1 MFVNRNFL
9 KIGLFV
15 TCAVLLAG
23 GCASSPEKK
32 EKKKKEEAISTLR
45 VHPEVSGDS
54 MDFSIRVPVN
64 REPPIIV
71 TVDKEPFLTEA
82 DVTEARLVEVAGG
95 FDLLIQFDHHGS
107 LLLEQYTTSNP
118 GRRLAIFSLFGSK
131 GSESRWLAAPTIS
144 RRITSGAITFTPDA
158 SRAEVERIVLG
169 LNNVA
174 KKNKER
180 NKW

>member
-1 MFVNRNFL
+1 L
-9 KIGLFV
+9 
-15 TCAVLLAG
+15 CAVLLAS

-32 EKKKKEEAISTLR
+32 AQKEKDQMISTLR
-45 VHPEVSGDS
+45 VHPEVYGTS
-54 MDFSIRVPVN
+54 MDFSIRVPIN
-64 REPPIIV
+64 REPVITI

-82 DVTEARLVEVAGG
+82 DVTEARIVEVAGG
-95 FDLLIQFDHHGS
+95 FDVLIQFDHHGS

-118 GRRLAIFSLFGSK
+118 GRRLAIFSLFGK
-131 GSESRWLAAPTIS
+131 KPEESRWIAAPIIS

-158 SRAEVERIVLG
+158 SRVEAERIVLG

-174 KKNKER
+174 KQNKER